1 MVTYST
7 VIKFAKRSVLDGRV
21 VMIDLNVHSKPK
33 MSEQFCFELKG
44 RLSFNKA
51 IKMGTDIRA
60 AVYTYFN

>member
-1 MVTYST
+1 
-7 VIKFAKRSVLDGRV
+7 
-21 VMIDLNVHSKPK
+21 MIDLNVHSKPK

-51 IKMGTDIRA
+51 IRMGTDIRA